1 MAVRKRVCVSKGVKG
16 EYMDMCVGE
25 VGISEGQLD
34 LSGVSG
40 TSESGCPGHGAPT
53 TTSTLRQGSS
63 LVQRP
68 CHLEGLSSGGQE
80 CSHTNSQTGLG
91 HYPEPKQ

>member
-1 MAVRKRVCVSKGVKG
+1 MAVRKRVCVSKEVKG

-40 TSESGCPGHGAPT
+40 TSESGCPGQGAPT
-53 TTSTLRQGSS
+53 ATGTLRQGSS
-63 LVQRP
+63 LVRRP
-68 CHLEGLSSGGQE
+68 CHLEGLSSGQE
-80 CSHTNSQTGLG
+80 CRHTNSQTGLG